1 MSVENDDLEELAGE
15 IRRLIASNK
24 AFLDR
29 VNDEECDVDDDE
41 GEEDGSEAEEGSEDY
56 EEL

>member
-1 MSVENDDLEELAGE
+1 MSVENDDLEELASE

-29 VNDEECDVDDDE
+29 VNDEECEVDDD
-41 GEEDGSEAEEGSEDY
+41 DEADNQESEEGSEDY

>member
-1 MSVENDDLEELAGE
+1 VSLETDDLEELTGE
-15 IRRLIASNK
+15 IQRLIASNK

-29 VNDEECDVDDDE
+29 MNDEEYQCDEE
-41 GEEDGSEAEEGSEDY
+41 GESDAADELEDY